1 MNKKNIIKYFII
13 FISLSAVALFISDT
27 QYKSHE
33 KEILEQE
40 KEFLSVTYNTITKSY
55 KTHSEIYFTA
65 KINTPLVQDLMKKAN
80 SLNAAE
86 KKSARD
92 ELYATLID
100 SYNSM
105 KLFKIK
111 QLHFHLPNN
120 ESFLRFH
127 RPDKFGDNLSDI
139 RDTVAYVN
147 KHKEPVSG
155 FEEGRIYNGYRF
167 IYPIIEG
174 KNHYGSVE
182 ISVSMYEIIEHM
194 RREANANVDFI
205 IKKDIVQDKVFKD
218 ELKNYTPSSI
228 SSDYLCENSISH
240 DKNTLIETLIGKYK
254 DLNTKLSR
262 DLTFNFSS
270 CHDDRLYITTFIPI
284 YNKYSK
290 QNVAYIVVSR
300 PNISLEYHHKKSI
313 VVDFVIILLL
323 ALLTYTYYKIRK
335 NNKELKRKN
344 DTFEEMQHIA
354 KIGSWEFD
362 ARTNKIR
369 WSNEVYNIFNIP
381 PQSIEPTYEIFLGC
395 IHPDDREKVDETFA
409 KSIKEK
415 STYQIQHKIIKSDT
429 SIAYV
434 NETGYHI
441 YDEKGELVH
450 TVGTVHDITNIIQ
463 YEEKINRIKNEL
475 ESIVENIP
483 DILFRSK
490 IDDDMTMLFVNS
502 AIDKITGYKPDGFI
516 QNSVRS
522 YRSIIHHEDKE
533 SVLLEIQKALKESN
547 IYTLEYR
554 IINSIGDTL
563 WVRESAKKIVDDE
576 GNEIIEGLITNIT
589 DQRNAMNKLRK
600 FIDIQDNIVVLT
612 DGEKVLFANKKFFDF
627 FGYENLEEFLKEHN
641 CICERFVKNDTFFH
655 LDKILPKEENW
666 VRSLINLQGR
676 ERVVSMI
683 NKDNQAHAFTVSIN
697 NYDPQSYIVNF
708 SDISD
713 TMFEKLRLKEKA
725 IRDQLTNAYNRTY
738 FESSIQS
745 ILSNNEKRNGKTGII
760 IFDIDYFKSIN
771 DNYGHG
777 VGDLVLKTLVE
788 VINNFIRKDDKLIRW
803 GGEEFIILLYAKSL
817 EDVKIQAEH
826 LRVVIQNHKFDQIP
840 SLTCSFGITLHES
853 ETSIEESIK
862 KADEKLYIA
871 KKNGRNRVE
880 Y

>member
-1 MNKKNIIKYFII
+1 M
-13 FISLSAVALFISDT
+13 
-27 QYKSHE
+27 
-33 KEILEQE
+33 
-40 KEFLSVTYNTITKSY
+40 
-55 KTHSEIYFTA
+55 
-65 KINTPLVQDLMKKAN
+65 P
-80 SLNAAE
+80 
-86 KKSARD
+86 
-92 ELYATLID
+92 
-100 SYNSM
+100 
-105 KLFKIK
+105 
-111 QLHFHLPNN
+111 
-120 ESFLRFH
+120 
-127 RPDKFGDNLSDI
+127 
-139 RDTVAYVN
+139 
-147 KHKEPVSG
+147 
-155 FEEGRIYNGYRF
+155 
-167 IYPIIEG
+167 
-174 KNHYGSVE
+174 
-182 ISVSMYEIIEHM
+182 
-194 RREANANVDFI
+194 
-205 IKKDIVQDKVFKD
+205 
-218 ELKNYTPSSI
+218 
-228 SSDYLCENSISH
+228 
-240 DKNTLIETLIGKYK
+240 
-254 DLNTKLSR
+254 
-262 DLTFNFSS
+262 
-270 CHDDRLYITTFIPI
+270 
-284 YNKYSK
+284 
-290 QNVAYIVVSR
+290 
-300 PNISLEYHHKKSI
+300 
-313 VVDFVIILLL
+313 
-323 ALLTYTYYKIRK
+323 
-335 NNKELKRKN
+335 
-344 DTFEEMQHIA
+344 
-354 KIGSWEFD
+354 
-362 ARTNKIR
+362 
-369 WSNEVYNIFNIP
+369 
-381 PQSIEPTYEIFLGC
+381 EPTYEIFLSC

-415 STYQIQHKIIKSDT
+415 STYQIQHKIIKSDA
-429 SIAYV
+429 SIGYV

-441 YDEKGELVH
+441 YDDKGELVH

-502 AIDKITGYKPDGFI
+502 AIGKITGYKPDGFI

-589 DQRNAMNKLRK
+589 DQKNAMNKLRK
-600 FIDIQDNIVVLT
+600 FIDIQDNIVILT
-612 DGEKVLFANKKFFDF
+612 DAEKVLFANKKFFDF

-641 CICERFVKNDTFFH
+641 CICERFIKNDTFFH
-655 LDKILPKEENW
+655 LDKVLPKEENW
-666 VRSLINLQGR
+666 IRSLINVQGR

-683 NKDNQAHAFTVSIN
+683 NRDNQAYAFAVSIN

-738 FESSIQS
+738 FESSIQN
-745 ILSNNEKRNGKTGII
+745 IISNNEKQNGKTGII
-760 IFDIDYFKSIN
+760 IFDIDYFKSVN

-862 KADEKLYIA
+862 KADEKLYLA